1 MVERVYKVPFLVV
14 ILWGIFLAPPAGAG
28 TLYKYVDEK
37 GCVHVSNIPNDRRF
51 RPWIEE
57 HRPWIEEQRSRDYLQ
72 ERQKLHS
79 LVEKAGN
86 KHRVNPD
93 LIKAIIKVES
103 NFNPEAV
110 SPKGALGLM
119 QLMPETAR
127 RWGVSQVFDPE
138 DNIEGGILH
147 FKFLMEQF
155 SGNLRMALAAYNAG
169 EQPVMRYQNIPP
181 FPETIQFVR
190 LVIAE
195 FKKLQAQRYKN

>member
-1 MVERVYKVPFLVV
+1 MVERVLIVPFLAV
-14 ILWGIFLAPPAGAG
+14 FLLTVFFTPQAGAG
-28 TLYKYVDEK
+28 TIYQWEDSS
-37 GCVHVSNIPNDRRF
+37 GCVHFSNIPNDPRF
-51 RPWIEE
+51 RPWAEGG
-57 HRPWIEEQRSRDYLQ
+57 RSRNFLE
-72 ERQKLHS
+72 ERRKLHT

-103 NFNPEAV
+103 DFNPEAI

-119 QLMPETAR
+119 QLMPDTAR
-127 RWGVSQVFDPE
+127 RWGVSRVFDPE
-138 DNIEGGILH
+138 ENVEGGILH

-155 SGNLRMALAAYNAG
+155 SHNLKKALAAYNAG

-181 FPETIQFVR
+181 FPETEHFVKS
-190 LVIAE
+190 VIAE